1 MHRQYRVSV
10 AHRHC
15 DALPS
20 IGTLDIG
27 DPATMQPIS
36 DPRIKCFA
44 ALPPNAD
51 TCHDTFTCI
60 GWSQTLTLHPQLC
73 GSGPKSEA
81 NLDVEILDLAQ
92 DSDEE
97 NQKANKSKKKPTRAA
112 AVTGFDKVELYY
124 EPPRRAEGV
133 CKWCSK
139 PYKKGKDTRH
149 NLYLHRDGSLTR
161 AACPGRY
168 AAIKAG
174 ANLPVTLKEEAAA
187 KTKKQSESGIMKK
200 FIQVANFDNRTLNQL
215 LVMWLIQSLLP
226 WLRLTDC
233 LLAISFGYARK
244 FSVWFI
250 NKGLISS
257 LQSFFGGTQAL
268 KSKIMLIHDVW
279 TTKGNQQAFLGII
292 ATYISDDWVF
302 KVCHLALKYIAWTHK
317 GKYLAVPMASI
328 LMKSSIASKIT
339 QTTDSGSNNHTMTV
353 EVDRLIGEKLGVDLN
368 LASNHVR
375 CFCHKIALILTA
387 GLKAIDIST
396 EGLAAE
402 KQETL
407 GSIPKLNTIIEEPEE
422 QDVQA
427 IDSDSEEEDILED
440 GPDDSEGKSDPEE
453 PGGSHGTQGSQNRT
467 QERSRVSMVLKK
479 VDFVIQQITSSAARQ
494 SEFAV
499 WAKKLEHVGV
509 RLKRCW

>member
-1 MHRQYRVSV
+1 MGALHERPAPEDMRQSRLGLTYR
-10 AHRHC
+10 
-15 DALPS
+15 
-20 IGTLDIG
+20 G
-27 DPATMQPIS
+27 
-36 DPRIKCFA
+36 
-44 ALPPNAD
+44 
-51 TCHDTFTCI
+51 
-60 GWSQTLTLHPQLC
+60 
-73 GSGPKSEA
+73 
-81 NLDVEILDLAQ
+81 
-92 DSDEE
+92 E
-97 NQKANKSKKKPTRAA
+97 NQEAVRIRYHEEIHSSSELRQPNSQPVTSHVADPVFAPLAPTHRSTPGDF
-112 AVTGFDKVELYY
+112 VWDKV
-124 EPPRRAEGV
+124 
-133 CKWCSK
+133 
-139 PYKKGKDTRH
+139 
-149 NLYLHRDGSLTR
+149 
-161 AACPGRY
+161 
-168 AAIKAG
+168 
-174 ANLPVTLKEEAAA
+174 
-187 KTKKQSESGIMKK
+187 
-200 FIQVANFDNRTLNQL
+200 LNDL
-215 LVMWLIQSLLP
+215 
-226 WLRLTDC
+226 
-233 LLAISFGYARK
+233 
-244 FSVWFI
+244 
-250 NKGLISS
+250 
-257 LQSFFGGTQAL
+257 QAL